1 MRQVITILLDAIRR
15 GARSLTVQFTA
26 ALVLLAFLPMG
37 VLVWAALIGIGSA
50 SRETAA
56 RASATTAKATATTL
70 VAYVDAAANNLTA
83 FADALSA
90 SPTLDHTIDPQL
102 RRFLIDYPH
111 FRHATLVGPDHRV
124 LATSAI
130 VAPRD
135 TLIPWPAAA
144 QIDSVTLTTVTLDD
158 ALLPTAQ
165 LLVPVAGETPAT
177 LVADFSLERLWRAV
191 QTLELPPGAH
201 AILVDER
208 SRVLAHSNPAFQSS
222 VARGLDLHQ
231 HPLLQA
237 GAGGTTTYTTPEGV
251 EWLST
256 AAPLTPLHWTLL
268 IEQPTRAIDQPALS
282 ARHQLTA
289 VLLLILTCT
298 ALALVLVGR
307 SLTTPLQTLTRATHA
322 LAEGGPK
329 VSVPIPHHEE
339 LANLARAFNFL
350 VERLSALETTV
361 RRQEREAVLGQVSG
375 GLLHDLA
382 HPIRNIV
389 NNARLLPRLS
399 DAARHDCLQLIER
412 EYATIDEL
420 FDNLKDFGKTTPPQ
434 MQSVQLH
441 RVMQEITTLL
451 RYDAETR
458 GVTLRIAEGAP
469 LAPVMTD
476 GGALRR
482 ILRNLTVNAI
492 EAAQATRGTVTLT
505 AEAVSDALVCV
516 TVRDTG
522 PGLSSE
528 KLATL
533 FDAFQSSKRKGLGL
547 GLATAKRMVEQ
558 LGGTLTATSTV
569 GVGTACVVA
578 LPQRPLRGVE
588 S

>member
-1 MRQVITILLDAIRR
+1 MRHVLALVYATLRR
-15 GARSLTVQFTA
+15 GIRSLTVQFTV
-26 ALVLLAFLPMG
+26 ALVLLAFLPTSM
-37 VLVWAALIGIGSA
+37 LVWAALIGIGSA

-70 VAYVDAAANNLTA
+70 VAYVDAAANNLIA
-83 FADALSA
+83 FADALGA
-90 SPTLDHTIDPQL
+90 APALDHSLDPQL

-135 TLIPWPAAA
+135 TLTPWPAAA
-144 QIDSVTLTTVTLDD
+144 RIEGVTLTTVTLDD

-165 LLVPVAGETPAT
+165 LLVPVAGDSPAM

-191 QTLELPPGAH
+191 QTLELPPGAQ

-208 SRVLAHSNPAFQSS
+208 SRVLAHSNPAYQSA

-231 HPLLQA
+231 HPLLQP
-237 GAGGTTTYTTPEGV
+237 GAGSTTTYTTAEGV

-256 AAPLTPLHWTLL
+256 AATLTPLHWTLL
-268 IEQPTRAIDQPALS
+268 IEQPTRAIDLPALS
-282 ARHQLTA
+282 ERHQLTA
-289 VLLLILTCT
+289 VLLVILSCT
-298 ALALVLVGR
+298 TLVLVFVGR

-329 VSVPIPHHEE
+329 TQVPIPRHEE

-350 VERLSALETTV
+350 VEQLSVLETTV
-361 RRQEREAVLGQVSG
+361 RRQEREAVLGQISG

-399 DAARHDCLQLIER
+399 DSARHDCLQLIER

-420 FDNLKDFGKTTPPQ
+420 FDNLKDFARTKPAQ
-434 MQSVQLH
+434 MQPVQLH
-441 RVMQEITTLL
+441 RVMQDITTLL
-451 RYDAETR
+451 RYDAESR
-458 GVTLRIAEGAP
+458 GVTLRVANTPALP
-469 LAPVMTD
+469 PVMTD
-476 GGALRR
+476 GAALRR

-492 EAAQATRGTVTLT
+492 EAAQATRGSVTLS
-505 AEAVSDALVCV
+505 AAAVNGSHLQL

-522 PGLSSE
+522 PGLSASQ
-528 KLATL
+528 LATL
-533 FDAFQSSKRKGLGL
+533 FDGFQSSKRKGLGL
-547 GLATAKRMVEQ
+547 GLATAKRLVEQ

-569 GVGTACVVA
+569 GVGTACVIA
-578 LPQRPLRGVE
+578 LPRTVTTAE

>member
-1 MRQVITILLDAIRR
+1 MRHILTLVYAALRR
-15 GARSLTVQFTA
+15 GVRSLTVQFTV
-26 ALVLLAFLPMG
+26 ALVLLAFLPTC

-70 VAYVDAAANNLTA
+70 VAYVDAAANNLIA

-90 SPTLDHTIDPQL
+90 APNLDHSIDPQL

-111 FRHATLVGPDHRV
+111 FRHATLVGADHRV

-130 VAPRD
+130 VGPRD
-135 TLIPWPAAA
+135 TLTPWPAAA
-144 QIDSVTLTTVTLDD
+144 RIEGVTLTTVTLDD

-165 LLVPVAGETPAT
+165 LLVPVAGDTPAT

-191 QTLELPPGAH
+191 QTLELPPGAQ

-208 SRVLAHSNPAFQSS
+208 ARVLAHSDPAYQSA

-231 HPLLQA
+231 HPLLQPAA
-237 GAGGTTTYTTPEGV
+237 GSTTIYTTPAGV
-251 EWLST
+251 EWLAT

-289 VLLLILTCT
+289 VLLLILACT
-298 ALALVLVGR
+298 TLALVFVGR

-329 VSVPIPHHEE
+329 TQVPIPGHEE

-350 VERLSALETTV
+350 VERLSVLETTV
-361 RRQEREAVLGQVSG
+361 RRQEREAVLGQISG

-389 NNARLLPRLS
+389 NNARLLPRLTES
-399 DAARHDCLQLIER
+399 ARHDCLQLIER

-420 FDNLKDFGKTTPPQ
+420 FDNLKDFGRTLPAQ
-434 MQSVQLH
+434 WQLVPLP
-441 RVMQEITTLL
+441 RVMQEIATLL

-458 GVTLRIAEGAP
+458 GVTLRIADPPP
-469 LAPVMTD
+469 LPPVMTD

-492 EAAQATRGTVTLT
+492 EAAQATGGTVTLSV
-505 AEAVSDALVCV
+505 EAASDTLVHL

-522 PGLSSE
+522 PGLSGDR
-528 KLATL
+528 LATL
-533 FDAFQSSKRKGLGL
+533 FDGFQSSKRKGLGL
-547 GLATAKRMVEQ
+547 GLATAKRLVEQ
-558 LGGTLTATSTV
+558 VGGTLTATSTV
-569 GVGTACVVA
+569 GVGTACVIA
-578 LPQRPLRGVE
+578 LPIKDAE